1 MNHRSNQDNKGFLAF
16 LLSISTDSNNY
27 GDLFEPAYHRLG
39 PLAPDEM
46 YGFVPAVILGGP
58 NTLEHLHKLKAVE
71 HLILLCQV
79 ASLQGYDQ

>member
-1 MNHRSNQDNKGFLAF
+1 MYTGDQLDKGFPAF

-46 YGFVPAVILGGP
+46 YGFVPAVMLGGP
-58 NTLEHLHKLKAVE
+58 NTLEHLAKLKAVE
-71 HLILLCQV
+71 HLTLLSQI
-79 ASLQGYDQ
+79 ADLQGYNQ